1 MQCNIA
7 MTAASAVS
15 EGREGSWLF
24 FKFIYPRE
32 GKYLLSLSAE
42 VLPDRASKRERRKRR
57 GIIYLVKGS
66 RNKKA
71 LDLHTGLTKIE

>member
-1 MQCNIA
+1 
-7 MTAASAVS
+7 MTAAAVS
-15 EGREGSWLF
+15 EREREGSWLF

-42 VLPDRASKRERRKRR
+42 VLPDRASKRERRKR

-71 LDLHTGLTKIE
+71 LDLHTG